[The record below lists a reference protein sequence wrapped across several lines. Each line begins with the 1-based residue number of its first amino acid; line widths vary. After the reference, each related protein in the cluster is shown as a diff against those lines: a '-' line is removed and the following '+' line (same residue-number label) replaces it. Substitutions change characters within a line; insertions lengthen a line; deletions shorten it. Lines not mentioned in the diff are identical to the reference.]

1 MNQRGRASRPS
12 WSHAMLFLLAF
23 ALLLTSHSLL
33 ATATTATVQL
43 SFCAVIGY
51 SSGAAQTYDTYQ
63 ISMAGVLN
71 TTATSYVS
79 QGAYTVSS
87 SSSSSSSTTAAQH
100 SILPQLDGQCARDSE
115 ANSATCCNVSL
126 VLFFALFLWLVR

>member
-87 SSSSSSSTTAAQH
+87 SSTTAAQH
-100 SILPQLDGQCARDSE
+100 SILPQLDGQCARDAE
-115 ANSATCCNVSL
+115 ANSATCCNASL
-126 VLFFALFLWLVR
+126 VLCFALFLWLVR